1 MLCPVDLGIEDGAEE
16 RLMNILEEE
25 RLESGTLTYNQLT
38 DFDWGGLYP
47 DDTAKANWELM
58 VTISISMNKVDN
70 KYSSKY

>member
-1 MLCPVDLGIEDGAEE
+1 VDLGIEDGAEE

-47 DDTAKANWELM
+47 DDTAKANLLG
-58 VTISISMNKVDN
+58 VDVDN
-70 KYSSKY
+70 IHKYE